1 MSKRMILTILICY
14 CKIIIHI
21 SSELCL
27 ILNKLLLKAWIFFPY
42 NAKFILIRLLNSK
55 DWLNDKVIT

>member
-1 MSKRMILTILICY
+1 MSKRILTILICY
-14 CKIIIHI
+14 CKITIHI

-27 ILNKLLLKAWIFFPY
+27 ILNKLLLKTWVFFPTML
-42 NAKFILIRLLNSK
+42 NLFLIRLLNSK